1 MKIAIC
7 EDDTTQQNILTAALD
22 SYRTP
27 IGEHVQY
34 DIYENGLDL
43 LASIHA
49 QNYDVLLMDILMP
62 GFTGI
67 DTAREIRESN
77 EKIPI
82 IFLTTSR
89 EFAVESYRVHAFDY
103 LLKPVEP
110 NILFEALDKVY
121 AMAENTLDQSI
132 ILQTAKAVY
141 VLSLSQIEFV
151 EINNRTLSFHLIDG
165 TVKSIAGRLS
175 DYEDTL
181 LSHSEFFKIHRSYI
195 INMDYMK
202 ALNQKSFTT
211 LTGKEVPISRNL
223 LPATQKHYIEHLHA
237 AIRNECQS

>member
-27 IGEHVQY
+27 AGEHVQY
-34 DIYENGLDL
+34 DVYHNGLDL
-43 LASIHA
+43 LASINTHR
-49 QNYDVLLMDILMP
+49 YDVLLLDILMP

-67 DTAREIRESN
+67 ETAREIRESN

-82 IFLTTSR
+82 IFLTTSQ
-89 EFAVESYRVHAFDY
+89 EFAVESYRIHAFDY
-103 LLKPVEP
+103 LMKPVDQ
-110 NILFEALDKVY
+110 NALFE
-121 AMAENTLDQSI
+121 TLDRAYAVTESTLEKSI
-132 ILQTAKAVY
+132 LIQTAKAVY

-165 TVKSIAGRLS
+165 TVKSISGRLS

-181 LSHSEFFKIHRSYI
+181 LSHPEFLKIHRSYI
-195 INMDYMK
+195 INMDLMK
-202 ALNQKSFTT
+202 ALNQKSFIT
-211 LTGKEVPISRNL
+211 LTGNEVPISRNL
-223 LPATQKHYIEHLHA
+223 LPAIQKRYIDHLHS
-237 AIRNECQS
+237 AIRK

>member
-27 IGEHVQY
+27 AGEHVQY
-34 DIYENGLDL
+34 DVYHNGLDL
-43 LASIHA
+43 LASINTHPY
-49 QNYDVLLMDILMP
+49 NVLLLDILMP
-62 GFTGI
+62 GFTGM

-82 IFLTTSR
+82 IFLTTSQ

-103 LLKPVEP
+103 LMKPMDQ
-110 NILFEALDKVY
+110 NALFE
-121 AMAENTLDQSI
+121 TLDRAFAMTESTLEKSI
-132 ILQTAKAVY
+132 LVQTAKAVY

-165 TVKSIAGRLS
+165 TVKSISGRLS
-175 DYEDTL
+175 DYEEAL
-181 LSHSEFFKIHRSYI
+181 LKHPEFLKIHRSYI
-195 INMDYMK
+195 INMDLMK
-202 ALNQKSFTT
+202 ALNQKSFIT
-211 LTGKEVPISRNL
+211 LTGKEIPISRNL
-223 LPATQKHYIEHLHA
+223 LPAIQKRYIEHLHS
-237 AIRNECQS
+237 AIRK

>member
-27 IGEHVQY
+27 AGEHVQY
-34 DIYENGLDL
+34 DVYHNGLDL
-43 LASIHA
+43 LASINTHS
-49 QNYDVLLMDILMP
+49 YDVLLLDILMP

-67 DTAREIRESN
+67 ETAREIRQSN

-82 IFLTTSR
+82 IFLTTSQ

-103 LLKPVEP
+103 LMKPVDQDA
-110 NILFEALDKVY
+110 LFE
-121 AMAENTLDQSI
+121 TLDRAFAMTESTLEKSI
-132 ILQTAKAVY
+132 LVQTSKAVY

-165 TVKSIAGRLS
+165 TVKSISGRLS
-175 DYEDTL
+175 DYEEAL
-181 LSHSEFFKIHRSYI
+181 LKHPEFLKIHRSYI
-195 INMDYMK
+195 INMDLMK
-202 ALNQKSFTT
+202 ALNQKSFIT
-211 LTGKEVPISRNL
+211 LTGNEIPISRNL
-223 LPATQKHYIEHLHA
+223 LPAIQKRYIEHLHS
-237 AIRNECQS
+237 AIRK

>member
-27 IGEHVQY
+27 AGEHVQY
-34 DIYENGLDL
+34 DVYHNGLDL
-43 LASIHA
+43 LASINTHPY
-49 QNYDVLLMDILMP
+49 NVLLLDILMP
-62 GFTGI
+62 GFTGM

-82 IFLTTSR
+82 IFLTTSQ

-103 LLKPVEP
+103 LMKPVDQ
-110 NILFEALDKVY
+110 NALFE
-121 AMAENTLDQSI
+121 TLDRAFSMTESTLEKSI
-132 ILQTAKAVY
+132 LVQTAKAVY

-165 TVKSIAGRLS
+165 TVKSISGRLS
-175 DYEDTL
+175 DYEEAL
-181 LSHSEFFKIHRSYI
+181 LKHPEFLKIHRSYI
-195 INMDYMK
+195 INIYLMK
-202 ALNQKSFTT
+202 ALIQMSFITV
-211 LTGKEVPISRNL
+211 TGNEIPISRNL
-223 LPATQKHYIEHLHA
+223 LPAIQKRYIEHLHS
-237 AIRNECQS
+237 AIRK

>member
-27 IGEHVQY
+27 AGEHVQY
-34 DIYENGLDL
+34 DVYHNGLDL
-43 LASIHA
+43 LASINTHS
-49 QNYDVLLMDILMP
+49 YDVLLLDILMP

-67 DTAREIRESN
+67 ETAREIRQSN

-82 IFLTTSR
+82 IFLTTSQ

-103 LLKPVEP
+103 LMKPVEQDA
-110 NILFEALDKVY
+110 LFE
-121 AMAENTLDQSI
+121 TLDRAFAMTESTLEKSI
-132 ILQTAKAVY
+132 LVQTSKAVY

-165 TVKSIAGRLS
+165 TVKSISGRLS
-175 DYEDTL
+175 DYEEAL
-181 LSHSEFFKIHRSYI
+181 LKHPEFLKIHRSYI
-195 INMDYMK
+195 INMDLMK
-202 ALNQKSFTT
+202 ALNQKSFIT
-211 LTGKEVPISRNL
+211 LTGNEIPISRNL
-223 LPATQKHYIEHLHA
+223 LPAIQKRYIEHLHS
-237 AIRNECQS
+237 AIRK

>member
-7 EDDTTQQNILTAALD
+7 EDDTTQQNILTTALD

-27 IGEHVQY
+27 AGEHVQY
-34 DIYENGLDL
+34 DVYHNGLDL
-43 LASIHA
+43 LASINTHPY
-49 QNYDVLLMDILMP
+49 NVLLLDILMP
-62 GFTGI
+62 GFTGM

-82 IFLTTSR
+82 IFLTTSQ

-103 LLKPVEP
+103 LMKPVDQ
-110 NILFEALDKVY
+110 NALFE
-121 AMAENTLDQSI
+121 TLDRAFSMTESTLEKSI
-132 ILQTAKAVY
+132 LVQTAKAVY

-165 TVKSIAGRLS
+165 TVKSISGRLS

-181 LSHSEFFKIHRSYI
+181 LSHPEFLKIHRSYI
-195 INMDYMK
+195 INMDFMK
-202 ALNQKSFTT
+202 ALNQKSFIT
-211 LTGKEVPISRNL
+211 LTGNEVPISRNL
-223 LPATQKHYIEHLHA
+223 LPAIQKRYIDHLHS
-237 AIRNECQS
+237 AIRK

>member
-27 IGEHVQY
+27 AGEHVQY
-34 DIYENGLDL
+34 DVYRNGLDL
-43 LASIHA
+43 LASINTHP
-49 QNYDVLLMDILMP
+49 YDVLLLDILMP

-67 DTAREIRESN
+67 ETAREIRESN

-82 IFLTTSR
+82 IFLTTSQ

-103 LLKPVEP
+103 LMKPVDQ
-110 NILFEALDKVY
+110 NALFE
-121 AMAENTLDQSI
+121 TLDRAYAVTESTLEKSI
-132 ILQTAKAVY
+132 LIQTAKAVY

-165 TVKSIAGRLS
+165 TVKSISGRLS
-175 DYEDTL
+175 DYEDAL
-181 LSHSEFFKIHRSYI
+181 LRHPEFLKIHRSYI
-195 INMDYMK
+195 INMDLMK
-202 ALNQKSFTT
+202 ALNQKSFIT
-211 LTGKEVPISRNL
+211 LTGNEVPISRNL
-223 LPATQKHYIEHLHA
+223 LPAIQKRYIEHLHS
-237 AIRNECQS
+237 AIRK